1 MTTVPQRVLVVD
13 DEPHILR
20 GLSAS
25 LNAAGYQVTGA
36 ATAEE
41 ALRAAA
47 MRTPDVVVLDLR
59 LPDASGL
66 EVCRRLREWSQ
77 VPVIV
82 VSAHDAEEDK
92 IAALDAGADDYVTKP
107 YATGELLARVRAV
120 TRRAAT
126 AAPGAAPQVAFGGV
140 VVDLALRSVTRDG
153 APVHLTPREYDL
165 LAELARHAGRVITHP
180 ALLRAAWGPGYE
192 RETHY
197 LRVYMARLRG
207 KLEGDASD
215 PRHLVTEAGVG
226 YRLQLD

>member
-1 MTTVPQRVLVVD
+1 MTAVPLRVLVVD

-25 LNAAGYQVTGA
+25 LNAAGYTVSGA
-36 ATAEE
+36 GTAED

-47 MRTPDVVVLDLR
+47 LRTPDVVVLDLR

-66 EVCRRLREWSQ
+66 EVCRRLREWTQ

-120 TRRAAT
+120 TRRAA
-126 AAPGAAPQVAFGGV
+126 AAPGVEPQVAFGGV
-140 VVDLALRSVTRDG
+140 VVDLALRTVTRDG
-153 APVHLTPREYDL
+153 AAVRLTPREYDL

-207 KLEGDASD
+207 KLEADASD
-215 PRHLVTEAGVG
+215 PRHLLTEAGVG
-226 YRLQLD
+226 YRLQPD

>member
-1 MTTVPQRVLVVD
+1 VTAVPLRVLVVD

-25 LNAAGYQVTGA
+25 LNAAGYTVSGA
-36 ATAEE
+36 GTAED

-47 MRTPDVVVLDLR
+47 LRTPDVVVLDLR

-66 EVCRRLREWSQ
+66 EVCRRLREWTQ

-120 TRRAAT
+120 TRRAA
-126 AAPGAAPQVAFGGV
+126 AAPGVEPQVAFGGV
-140 VVDLALRSVTRDG
+140 VVDLALRTVTRDG
-153 APVHLTPREYDL
+153 AAVRLTPREYDL

-207 KLEGDASD
+207 KLEADASD
-215 PRHLVTEAGVG
+215 PRHLLTEAGVG
-226 YRLQLD
+226 YRLQPD

>member
-1 MTTVPQRVLVVD
+1 MNGPPQRVLVVD

-20 GLSAS
+20 GLWAS
-25 LNAAGYQVTGA
+25 LNAAGYHVTGA
-36 ATAEE
+36 ATAQE

-47 MRTPDVVVLDLR
+47 LRTPDVVVLDLR
-59 LPDASGL
+59 LPDGSGL
-66 EVCRRLREWSQ
+66 DVCRRLREWTQ

-126 AAPGAAPQVAFGGV
+126 APGSQPQVSFGGV

-153 APVHLTPREYDL
+153 APVRLTPREYDL

-207 KLEGDASD
+207 KLEADASD